1 MQNADW
7 MNYHHLYYFWK
18 VAQEGSLSRAADQLR
33 LSHSTLSTQIRSLEG
48 FLGGDL
54 FLRSGRALSLT
65 VLGRDV
71 LEYADEIF
79 RVGSELVE
87 MAAARTQARRVALRV
102 GVVDA
107 VPKTIAYR
115 FLEPALKK
123 PDHAPIY
130 IRQDKMETLLEEMA
144 AGRLHLI
151 LSDQPPPQG
160 FTVHLYCSSLW
171 ETPVLLYGTKE
182 LAQKYKE
189 DFPRSLAGA
198 PMLLPAGLSNLRR
211 LLDGW
216 FAEHGLQI
224 DVVGEFDDAAT
235 LRLFGDIGHGLF
247 PVGAALAA
255 EVEGLTGA
263 VCIGELTGLHERFYA
278 ISTERRVRR
287 ADTKLLLDQ
296 AGQRRLEPLL
306 PGRAQ

>member
-7 MNYHHLYYFWK
+7 MNYHHLFYFWK

-33 LSHSTLSTQIRSLEG
+33 LSHSTLSTQIRALEG

-79 RVGSELVE
+79 RVGNELVE
-87 MAAARTQARRVALRV
+87 MAASRTPAHRVALRL

-115 FLEPALKK
+115 FVEPALKS
-123 PDHAPIY
+123 PEHAPIY
-130 IRQDKMETLLEEMA
+130 VRQDKMEVLLEEMA

-160 FTVHLYCSSLW
+160 FAVHLYCSSLW
-171 ETPVLLYGTKE
+171 ETSVLLYGTPE
-182 LAQKYKE
+182 LAAKYKE
-189 DFPRSLAGA
+189 GFPRSLDGA
-198 PMLLPAGLSNLRR
+198 PLLLPAALSNLRR

-216 FAEHGLQI
+216 FAERGLHV

-263 VCIGELTGLHERFYA
+263 VCVGELTGLHERFYA

-287 ADTKLLLDQ
+287 AEMKLMLDQ

-306 PGRAQ
+306 RSRA

>member
-1 MQNADW
+1 
-7 MNYHHLYYFWK
+7 
-18 VAQEGSLSRAADQLR
+18 
-33 LSHSTLSTQIRSLEG
+33 
-48 FLGGDL
+48 
-54 FLRSGRALSLT
+54 
-65 VLGRDV
+65 
-71 LEYADEIF
+71 
-79 RVGSELVE
+79 
-87 MAAARTQARRVALRV
+87 
-102 GVVDA
+102 
-107 VPKTIAYR
+107 
-115 FLEPALKK
+115 
-123 PDHAPIY
+123 
-130 IRQDKMETLLEEMA
+130 
-144 AGRLHLI
+144 
-151 LSDQPPPQG
+151 
-160 FTVHLYCSSLW
+160 VHLYCSSLW

-182 LAQKYKE
+182 LAQKYKD

-216 FAEHGLQI
+216 FAERGLQI

-263 VCIGELTGLHERFYA
+263 VCIGELTGLHERFYV

-306 PGRAQ
+306 RGRAQ